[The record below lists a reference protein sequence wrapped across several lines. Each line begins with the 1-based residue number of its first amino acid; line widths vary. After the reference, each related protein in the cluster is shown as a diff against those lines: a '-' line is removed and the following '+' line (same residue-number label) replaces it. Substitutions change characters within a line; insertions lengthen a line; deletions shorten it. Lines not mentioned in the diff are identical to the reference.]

1 MNTEKQ
7 VNEEQNLKKVP
18 ENKEK
23 EQISK
28 EIREK
33 DYDDDWDEPRQ
44 DNYYKKKSK
53 PAYNSNPHPKP
64 QYKAE

>member
-7 VNEEQNLKKVP
+7 FKEEKDLKKVP

-23 EQISK
+23 EQTSK

-33 DYDDDWDEPRQ
+33 DYDDDWD
-44 DNYYKKKSK
+44 DDYYKKKSK
-53 PAYNSNPHPKP
+53 PAYNNNPHPKP